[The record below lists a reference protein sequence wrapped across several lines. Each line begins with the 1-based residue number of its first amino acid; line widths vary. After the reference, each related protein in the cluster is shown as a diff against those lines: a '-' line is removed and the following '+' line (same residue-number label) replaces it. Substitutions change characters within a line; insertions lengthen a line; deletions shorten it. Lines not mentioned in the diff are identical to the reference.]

1 MVTINQKEELTMK
14 IGIIGATG
22 KSGKL
27 ITQEALHRGHEVTAI
42 VRSPEKVDNKDVDI
56 VKKDIFDMKTE
67 DIKEFDVVVNAYNS
81 PQGEE
86 HLHIKAHRVLINAFQ
101 GTDTRLIVVGG
112 AGSLYVD
119 EEQTTHL
126 YDTPDFPDFVY
137 PLASN
142 MGKALDELKQ
152 TEDVKWTHLSPAAMF
167 DPEGKRTGSYQKGKE
182 NVITNKA
189 GESYIS
195 YADYAIALLDEIENP
210 EHIEERFTVVGEKE

>member
-1 MVTINQKEELTMK
+1 MK

-27 ITQEALHRGHEVTAI
+27 ITQEALNRGHDVTAI
-42 VRSPEKVDNKDVDI
+42 VRSPEKVDDKNVHV
-56 VKKDIFDMKTE
+56 VKKDIFDIQTE
-67 DIKEFDVVVNAYNS
+67 DVNDFDVVVNAYNS

-86 HLHIKAHRVLINAFQ
+86 HLHIDSHRVLIKAFQ
-101 GTDTRLIVVGG
+101 GTETRLIVVGG

-152 TEDVKWTHLSPAAMF
+152 TEGVKWTHLSPAAVF
-167 DPEGKRTGSYQKGKE
+167 DSEGKRTGSYQKGKE
-182 NVITNKA
+182 NVIMNSA

-195 YADYAIALLDEIENP
+195 YADFAIAILEEIENP
-210 EHIEERFTVVGEKE
+210 EHINERFTVVGEKE